1 MLYLLVTVAVSLL
14 AAALAGL
21 IRDRSR
27 AALLGAVLAYL
38 IFSAPWYAARAGLL
52 GREGYD
58 GEAAWWIV
66 ILLITI
72 LAAPV
77 ALTGSLTAL
86 VVSVLVHSSKAIAHR
101 N

>member
-1 MLYLLVTVAVSLL
+1 MAYLLVMI
-14 AAALAGL
+14 AASVFVGALAGL

-27 AALLGAVLAYL
+27 AALLGAVLAYS

-66 ILLITI
+66 ILLIAI

-77 ALTGSLTAL
+77 ALLGSLTAL
-86 VVSVLVHSSKAIAHR
+86 VVSVLVHSSKAIATR